1 MPSLTGN
8 VGAGGLNRK
17 HDVSLIQAMLRVIKN
32 PKGQPYASFS
42 YDGTCSPTGATVAA
56 IKALQNDH
64 KINSGPP
71 LESAGKI
78 EINGK
83 TFKKMVEL
91 LPASHKEIAALED
104 HKVVYLKGSQAE
116 ANAAAARV
124 TSDPKFLDDFKIKLA
139 MLINNFYKKYGIVL
153 SVMEDKYNG
162 GFRTFQQQRDLMD
175 RVENGQSVTN
185 AGPGESN
192 HNWGNGADVGFQGLK
207 VLKGDGSIVK
217 HTGTPTGDSPW
228 LHQLEAI
235 DSTAATK
242 LWNLRNAETT
252 LHRSAKAGDMGH
264 LQSFSDAQISMGTS
278 LAKHMNKEGSM
289 WWEYKQGAYW
299 CNYGLADENT
309 KFKLGSAKKIW
320 DNRADS
326 KVNVDEA
333 SLALAMN
340 QAAARKNSGGL
351 PPYEEEIYQA
361 IIKLTPDPPS
371 VWRKEHIKSAH
382 CNKMRDFFKADL
394 ETSEANYT
402 TWKPYDKN
410 GNPI

>member
-8 VGAGGLNRK
+8 VGAGALNRK

-32 PKGQPYASFS
+32 PKGQPYATFS
-42 YDGTCSPTGATVAA
+42 YDGTCSPTGATVNA
-56 IKALQNDH
+56 IKAFQNDH
-64 KINSGPP
+64 KTNAGPP
-71 LESAGKI
+71 VETAGKI

-83 TFKKMVEL
+83 TFQKMIEL
-91 LPASHKEIAALED
+91 LPATHKDIAALEN
-104 HKVVYLKGSQAE
+104 HKIVYLKGTQAE
-116 ANAAAARV
+116 ASAAATRV
-124 TSDPKFLDDFKIKLA
+124 TSDPKFLDGFKIKLA
-139 MLINNFYKKYGIVL
+139 LLINNFYKKYGIVL

-175 RVENGQSVTN
+175 RVENGQPVTN

-217 HTGTPTGDSPW
+217 HAGTPIGDSPW
-228 LHQLEAI
+228 LHQTEAI
-235 DSTAATK
+235 DSTAATQ

-278 LAKHMNKEGSM
+278 LAEHMNEEGCM

-299 CNYGLADENT
+299 CNYGLADKNT

-320 DNRADS
+320 DNQPGS

-340 QAAARKNSGGL
+340 QAAARRKIKEL
-351 PPYEEEIYQA
+351 PAYEEAIYQA
-361 IIKLTPDPPS
+361 IIELTPDPPV
-371 VWRKEHIKSAH
+371 VWKKEHIKVAH
-382 CNKMRDFFKADL
+382 CNLMRAFFRVDFEL
-394 ETSEANYT
+394 SEANYSS
-402 TWKPYDKN
+402 WKPYDKN
-410 GNPI
+410 GNEI